1 MSEWPDY
8 RRLRIDSLIHM
19 SDEAAPPP
27 APPCI
32 DDLMDSLCDVLEQ
45 ARVRG
50 ITTVLEQKKIEKAF
64 EERNSSRLQTL
75 VARVEAKIRNHDAV
89 SVCASSAPPV
99 SAAIALA
106 ASSEP
111 EFQTHVQ
118 THNAN
123 LASRAPFVAS
133 VGISEYHGPPKV
145 KRGPRPRIVVTT
157 AGGPVFISLTF
168 ICMQA

>member
-8 RRLRIDSLIHM
+8 KRLRIDSLIHM
-19 SDEAAPPP
+19 SHEASPPP
-27 APPCI
+27 APLCI
-32 DDLMDSLCDVLEQ
+32 DNLMDSLCDVLGL

-50 ITTVLEQKKIEKAF
+50 ITTVLEQNMIEKAF

-75 VARVEAKIRNHDAV
+75 VAQVEVKIRNHDAA
-89 SVCASSAPPV
+89 SVCASSAPPL
-99 SAAIALA
+99 SAAIAPA

-123 LASRAPFVAS
+123 LASLATFAAV
-133 VGISEYHGPPKV
+133 SEYHGPPKV
-145 KRGPRPRIVVTT
+145 RRGPRTRILVTT
-157 AGGPVFISLTF
+157 ADGPVS
-168 ICMQA
+168 ASSSS